1 MQAEREKAACV
12 LWAWGPGHPGGLF
25 VILLALKGTSLA
37 PPMPG
42 LLGVA
47 VGSAG
52 LAGRRG
58 ETLTALLTLD
68 TWPNPGSAAF

>member
-1 MQAEREKAACV
+1 M

-52 LAGRRG
+52 LAGRQG

-68 TWPNPGSAAF
+68 TQPNPGSAAF